1 MEVTDMGPLH
11 PELLIKEE
19 KMFVISDVMGETEFF
34 GRTEGQ
40 ELASVP
46 EVSINVRWD
55 SRVHLLLLQYV
66 PP

>member
-1 MEVTDMGPLH
+1 MGPLH

-19 KMFVISDVMGETEFF
+19 KMFVISDVMEETESF

-46 EVSINVRWD
+46 EGSIKVRWN
-55 SRVHLLLLQYV
+55 SRGYLLHFQYV
-66 PP
+66 EP

>member
-1 MEVTDMGPLH
+1 MDVTDMGPLH

-40 ELASVP
+40 EVASVP
-46 EVSINVRWD
+46 EGSLKVRWD
-55 SRVHLLLLQYV
+55 RRLYLLHLQYV
-66 PP
+66 AP